1 MAKLIKTSTPGIFR
15 RHVTGCPNMD
25 GKGRCD
31 CAYVVVWRH
40 RGKQHKETFRT
51 LAEAREAQGKRRTGE
66 GLPSSKV
73 TVEAYFTEWIET
85 YSGRTSRGLSD
96 RSRSL
101 YRRAISERIISE
113 WGTWR
118 LGQVEPVDV
127 RRLYGKLREAEVST
141 SVIRL
146 VRAAT
151 SAMFATAVEDG
162 ILRSS
167 PVAGVRIPAASV
179 TDDDDEPAKA
189 LTKEELRL
197 LLRAVGDDW
206 QLFFLF
212 LTQTG
217 LRISETLGVNWEH
230 LDLGR
235 EPRLMVREQVYE
247 GKRQRLKS
255 KSGRRDLPLSPGMA
269 DRLRTHRRDH
279 FTEEKKPVF
288 TTATGEGLRRSNVA
302 NRVLSPAAK
311 AAGMVVDRDGEEV
324 PWVSFHTFRHTCAS
338 LLFENGKNV
347 KQVSEWLG
355 HSDPSFTLSTYI
367 HLLDDGIG
375 GAEFFDEALGGNKKA
390 TDGPEK
396 AANQSVPDLAES
408 AD

>member
-1 MAKLIKTSTPGIFR
+1 MAKLTKTSTQGIFR
-15 RHVTGCPNMD
+15 RHKKGCE
-25 GKGRCD
+25 GGRCD
-31 CAYVVVWRH
+31 CAYVVMWRH

-51 LAEAREAQGKRRTGE
+51 LAEAREAQGKRRAGDGT
-66 GLPSSKV
+66 PSSKV
-73 TVEAYFTEWIET
+73 TVDAYFTEWIET
-85 YSGRTSRGLSD
+85 YSGRTSQGLSD

-101 YRRAISERIISE
+101 YRRAIEKRVIPE

-118 LGQVEPVDV
+118 LGEVEPVDV
-127 RRLYGKLREAEVST
+127 RRLYGKLRAAELST
-141 SVIRL
+141 SVLRL

-167 PVAGVRIPAASV
+167 PVAGVRIPAAPV
-179 TDDDDEPAKA
+179 TEEADEPAKA

-197 LLRAVGDDW
+197 LLSAVGENW
-206 QLFFLF
+206 ELLFLF

-217 LRISETLGVNWEH
+217 LRISEALGVNWEH

-235 EPRLMVREQVYE
+235 SPRLRVREQVYE

-255 KSGRRDLPLSPGMA
+255 KSGRRDLPLSQGLA
-269 DRLRTHRRDH
+269 DRLRAHRRDR
-279 FTEEKKPVF
+279 FTEETKPVF

-311 AAGMVVDRDGEEV
+311 AAGLVVDRDGDEV

-338 LLFENGKNV
+338 LLFENGRNV

-355 HSDPSFTLSTYI
+355 HADPSFTLSTYI

-375 GAEFFDEALGGNKKA
+375 DAEFFDEALGAEGSRHA
-390 TDGPEK
+390 TG
-396 AANQSVPDLAES
+396 S
-408 AD
+408 APNDR

>member
-1 MAKLIKTSTPGIFR
+1 MAKLTKTSTPGIFR
-15 RHVTGCPNMD
+15 RHMKGC
-25 GKGRCD
+25 GGGRCD
-31 CAYVVVWRH
+31 CAYVVAWRH

-51 LAEAREAQGKRRTGE
+51 LAEAREAQAKRRAGD
-66 GLPSSKV
+66 GPPASKV
-73 TVEAYFTEWIET
+73 TVDAYFTEWIET
-85 YSGRTSRGLSD
+85 YAGRTSQGLSD

-101 YRRAISERIISE
+101 YRRAITERVIPE

-118 LGQVEPVDV
+118 LGEVEPVDV
-127 RRLYGKLREAEVST
+127 RRLYGTLREAGVST
-141 SVIRL
+141 SVLRL

-162 ILRSS
+162 VLRSS
-167 PVAGVRIPAASV
+167 PIAGVRIPAAPRA
-179 TDDDDEPAKA
+179 DEADEPAKA

-197 LLRAVGDDW
+197 FLAAVGEDW
-206 QLFFLF
+206 ELFFLF

-217 LRISETLGVNWEH
+217 LRISEAFGVNWGH

-235 EPRLMVREQVYE
+235 TPRLLVREQVYE

-255 KSGRRDLPLSPGMA
+255 KSGRRNLPLSPGLA
-269 DRLRTHRRDH
+269 DRLRVHRRDH
-279 FTEEKKPVF
+279 FTEEKSPVF

-311 AAGMVVDRDGEEV
+311 DAGLVVDRDGVEV

-338 LLFENGKNV
+338 LLFENGRNV

-355 HSDPSFTLSTYI
+355 HADPSFTLSTYV
-367 HLLDDGIG
+367 HLLDEGIG
-375 GAEFFDEALGGNKKA
+375 GAEFFD
-390 TDGPEK
+390 
-396 AANQSVPDLAES
+396 AAVGSENLRRTGES
-408 AD
+408 ASADGRKG